1 MLQYSMPKR
10 KSIKAPRKPTDP
22 NVAAFNIVQQV
33 TGETTKEKITTKDIL
48 SSDIAKK
55 AIKEGKN
62 PFAAFLGQR
71 GGKKGGDARK
81 IALTPE
87 RRKEIASEAAK
98 ARWARNKKKEQ
109 KSR

>member
-33 TGETTKEKITTKDIL
+33 TGQTTDKPVIDQDL
-48 SSDIAKK
+48 VNK
-55 AIKEGKN
+55 AIAEGKD
-62 PFAAFLGQR
+62 PLAVLLGQR
-71 GGKKGGDARK
+71 GGLKGGKARAK
-81 IALTPE
+81 SMTPE

-98 ARWARNKKKEQ
+98 ARWARNKKKAPSQ
-109 KSR
+109 KRR